1 MKYLVA
7 GSTGLIGK
15 NLINILS
22 ENHQVI
28 ALTRRD
34 YKFPENVDQLI
45 LNYENSFELPQ
56 ADHLFICLGFPVEL
70 LDLIVMRGSVKKLFY
85 KVDYDYVCHLA
96 EKAKSNGI
104 ENVSVISAVGAHAKS
119 LNYYLKTKGLMEQ
132 KLKSLNFKKLN
143 IFQPSHLLGER
154 DKPQGHDVKLFEDIT
169 NFSGQFLFGPLKK
182 FKNVAADDIAELMA
196 KKSSDSSNGIN
207 IYTRLDV

>member
-1 MKYLVA
+1 MKYLIA

-15 NLINILS
+15 NLVNILS
-22 ENHQVI
+22 ANNDVI
-28 ALTRRD
+28 ALARRN
-34 YKFPENVDQLI
+34 YQFPKNVEQLI
-45 LNYENSFELPQ
+45 LDYDKNYQLPV

-70 LDLIVMRGSVKKLFY
+70 LDLIIMRQSVKKLFY
-85 KVDYDYVCHLA
+85 KVDYEYVCNLA
-96 EKAKSNGI
+96 EQAKLSGI
-104 ENVSVISAVGAHAKS
+104 ANISVISAVGAHAKS
-119 LNYYLKTKGLMEQ
+119 FNYYLKTKGLMEQ
-132 KLKSLNFKKLN
+132 KLKDLNFRKLN

-182 FKNVAADDIAELMA
+182 FKNVKAEEIAQLMA

>member
-15 NLINILS
+15 NLVNILS
-22 ENHQVI
+22 ANNDVI
-28 ALTRRD
+28 ALARRN
-34 YKFPENVDQLI
+34 YQFPKNVEQLI
-45 LNYENSFELPQ
+45 LDYDKNYELP
-56 ADHLFICLGFPVEL
+56 
-70 LDLIVMRGSVKKLFY
+70 K
-85 KVDYDYVCHLA
+85 
-96 EKAKSNGI
+96 
-104 ENVSVISAVGAHAKS
+104 AHAKS
-119 LNYYLKTKGLMEQ
+119 FNFYLKTKGLMEQ
-132 KLKSLNFKKLN
+132 KLKNLNFKKLN

-182 FKNVAADDIAELMA
+182 FKNVKAEEIAQLMA

-207 IYTRLDV
+207 IYTRLDI